1 MNNPYIQ
8 MQDLGGEN
16 PDVQNISAQQA
27 MYQQNMSNMGNLAK
41 QAMDTKGTQPA
52 QFDSKAM
59 ANALRAN
66 QNPQQPANVYD
77 YSTMTPD
84 AYSEMAKNYYGNT
97 YNPNAGWSA

>member
-1 MNNPYIQ
+1 MQ
-8 MQDLGGEN
+8 MLDLGGQN
-16 PDVQNISAQQA
+16 PDMQNVSAQQA

-41 QAMDTKGTQPA
+41 QAMDTKGTQIA

-59 ANALRAN
+59 ADALRAG

-84 AYSEMAKNYYGNT
+84 AYSQMAKNYYGNT
-97 YNPNAGWSA
+97 YNPDAGWSA